1 LTIKPEV
8 RNKILEMAQQ
18 RKGRNQIVYELS
30 RQNIKAS
37 AGFVSSVLR
46 ECKNKNRNDPTSKSS
61 TSLDVINPV
70 EETSSIN
77 ATVDESNVGHSS
89 SRNGVEL
96 ASELK
101 VANEYN
107 SGQEIDFDDQA
118 YETIADNLL
127 SGDYSEILDGESG
140 ERLLNFTTTVEP
152 EGLDILPSDSNYV
165 IKKARES
172 TTEENQP
179 QSRLYRSKNCRIEE
193 KSRDTSLDLDL
204 DIDCDAT
211 NYQAN
216 FTAWVFEQKRRRGV
230 EQRSLDLY
238 RKRITEDRSRLESE
252 KSNFEAQKM
261 GLEAQ
266 IAQVNELMP
275 IAVQLKAMG
284 FDFALANSWL
294 NCVAEMAQRKGLD
307 LRSAAWRLADDLKN
321 WQELGGFE
329 TAISNA
335 KHQLSLLNLA
345 LEDQKAAIATLVN
358 LQKMGMS
365 EIEISRLVKL
375 VNGWGKGNGN
385 FANGLELDTHINLPS
400 ST

>member
-8 RNKILEMAQQ
+8 KSKIIEMARQG
-18 RKGRNQIVYELS
+18 KGRNQIVYELS
-30 RQNIKAS
+30 RQNSKVS
-37 AGFVSSVLR
+37 AGFVSGVLR
-46 ECKNKNRNDPTSKSS
+46 ECKSKNKNNS
-61 TSLDVINPV
+61 TTNAEVIKPV

-77 ATVDESNVGHSS
+77 VADDNHIVGPSS

-96 ASELK
+96 ASEIK
-101 VANEYN
+101 DINIDN
-107 SGQEIDFDDQA
+107 SGQQEIDFDDEHFEA
-118 YETIADNLL
+118 AAENLL
-127 SGDYSEILDGESG
+127 AEDYNGILDGESG

-152 EGLDILPSDSNYV
+152 EGLDILPRDTNYV

-179 QSRLYRSKNCRIEE
+179 QSRLYRSKNSVLIEE
-193 KSRDTSLDLDL
+193 KSLDL
-204 DIDCDAT
+204 DCDAT

-238 RKRITEDRSRLESE
+238 RSRLESE
-252 KSNFEAQKM
+252 KSNFEAQKR

-335 KHQLSLLNLA
+335 KHQLSLLNMA

-358 LQKMGMS
+358 LRKMGMS
-365 EIEISRLVKL
+365 EIGQV
-375 VNGWGKGNGN
+375 G
-385 FANGLELDTHINLPS
+385 
-400 ST
+400 

>member
-1 LTIKPEV
+1 MVFTPVAPEIKEKV
-8 RNKILEMAQQ
+8 ISAYLSGL
-18 RKGRNQIVYELS
+18 GRNQIDRELRKEGVAVS
-30 RQNIKAS
+30 HGSISNIIARYK
-37 AGFVSSVLR
+37 R
-46 ECKNKNRNDPTSKSS
+46 EQ
-61 TSLDVINPV
+61 SLQ
-70 EETSSIN
+70 TSSIN
-77 ATVDESNVGHSS
+77 PTVDESNVGHSS

-96 ASELK
+96 ASEIK
-101 VANEYN
+101 DINIDN
-107 SGQEIDFDDQA
+107 SGQQEIDFDDEPFERA
-118 YETIADNLL
+118 ENLL
-127 SGDYSEILDGESG
+127 AEDYNEILDGESG

-152 EGLDILPSDSNYV
+152 EQEVLPRDTNHV

-172 TTEENQP
+172 TMEENQP
-179 QSRLYRSKNCRIEE
+179 QPSSKNSVLMEE
-193 KSRDTSLDLDL
+193 KSLDL
-204 DIDCDAT
+204 DCDAT

-216 FTAWVFEQKRRRGV
+216 FTAWVFEQKRRRDV

-252 KSNFEAQKM
+252 KSNFEAQKR

-266 IAQVNELMP
+266 IAQVNEVMP
-275 IAVQLKAMG
+275 LAVQLKAMG
-284 FDFALANSWL
+284 FDFTLANSWL

-321 WQELGGFE
+321 WQEIGGFE

-335 KHQLSLLNLA
+335 KHQLSLLNMT

-375 VNGWGKGNGN
+375 VNGWGKGNG
-385 FANGLELDTHINLPS
+385 LELDTHINLPTS
-400 ST
+400 PH